1 MLVMDLHY
9 TLIILLSCIGDELI
23 YLLLSSTLTI
33 VRRGLGIK
41 ILYILLI
48 SMFINQVL
56 KYSLNVQRP
65 PTLSNRIDKL
75 PQIIGYLVE
84 GEGPSLPSGHTQI
97 STTFWTS
104 LALSTYSKVVVV
116 AMVSLPILIA
126 YSRVALGMHS
136 PLDVVA
142 ALIIGYSLPLIIYL
156 TEMKFSKYGG
166 NYRSHVDLLLMTLI
180 FLSSTVLSYPKLQ
193 SISGLIASVLVTRYM
208 TTGLEVGISKRI
220 KTAIISLTTL
230 GLGYFL
236 IRFTP
241 SIAVNEFII
250 SLATGLIAYLVIPVT
265 VGVFKLRKLSS
276 L

>member
-1 MLVMDLHY
+1 MDLHY

-116 AMVSLPILIA
+116 AMVSLPMLIA

-193 SISGLIASVLVTRYM
+193 SISGLIASVLVTRYI